1 MTASF
6 RFFCVQAALSARKRV
21 GGDGNSG
28 GAASLEDM
36 LQMSKEDLAKAL
48 QEAQAKIVDLEAY
61 TTELDGV
68 TDQLQRQ
75 LEGSKAEAGADVE
88 ERLRAKDREIE
99 ALQVECDRMEREI
112 VGMESADNDSAINY
126 DALDK
131 LDDELA
137 TAKEQLLLKDAE
149 IARLKALE
157 EAARREGDGA
167 AQWRES
173 AIQAQ
178 ADHRSLK
185 SEYEAKVEF

>member
-1 MTASF
+1 MQQGT
-6 RFFCVQAALSARKRV
+6 
-21 GGDGNSG
+21 
-28 GAASLEDM
+28 
-36 LQMSKEDLAKAL
+36 
-48 QEAQAKIVDLEAY
+48 
-61 TTELDGV
+61 
-68 TDQLQRQ
+68 
-75 LEGSKAEAGADVE
+75 KAEAGAGVE

-99 ALQVECDRMEREI
+99 ALQAECDRMEREI

-131 LDDELA
+131 LDEELA

-185 SEYEAKVEF
+185 TEYEAKVEFY